1 MSGRFG
7 LMLPIF
13 VVGAVLM
20 MVIPVSPLV
29 LDLLLTFQFNTRLE
43 VFYFK
48 IKCDYSIHNMGE
60 TKLYTEVTK
69 HNARQIKIY
78 TLGPDLSID

>member
-29 LDLLLTFQFNTRLE
+29 LDLLLTLNIAFADGSVVQVEGAKMSNPAGLAE
-43 VFYFK
+43 
-48 IKCDYSIHNMGE
+48 
-60 TKLYTEVTK
+60 LY
-69 HNARQIKIY
+69 A
-78 TLGPDLSID
+78 SW